1 MKKKTNII
9 LLLVVAL
16 IQFGAIAWLIMRYEN
31 VVKNGVECRF
41 ACQAY
46 DPHDPF
52 RGRFLR
58 VRVEDTCA
66 YDGGIA
72 ADSYRVPVWVKIDP
86 QGGTNGLSKVVKCA
100 DKPEDSGLWV
110 HISSANLQYN
120 LRWNHREED
129 ESSDDF
135 YRRRKESGMIARIQ
149 FPDKFF
155 LNERIARKAEGIIIK
170 RMNEAVAVYKVMY
183 NSAVLT
189 DIVIGGKSI
198 LELARE

>member
-9 LLLVVAL
+9 LLFAVAL

-52 RGRFLR
+52 LGRFLR

-72 ADSYRVPVWVKIDP
+72 AGYYRVPIWVKIDP
-86 QGGTNGLSKVVKCA
+86 QGGTNGLSKAVKCA

-110 HISSANLQYN
+110 HISSANLQ
-120 LRWNHREED
+120 
-129 ESSDDF
+129 ESTDDF
-135 YRRRKESGMIARIQ
+135 YRRQKESGMIARIQ

-155 LNERIARKAEGIIIK
+155 LNERIARKAEVIITK